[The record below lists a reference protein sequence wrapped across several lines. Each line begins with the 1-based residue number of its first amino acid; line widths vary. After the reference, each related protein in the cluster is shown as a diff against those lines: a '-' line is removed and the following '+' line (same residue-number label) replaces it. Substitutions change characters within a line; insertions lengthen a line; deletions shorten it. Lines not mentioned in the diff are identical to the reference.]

1 MIVCVKYENL
11 YQYGKAFHAQFC
23 LRHQCF
29 IERQNYNVSKYNGM
43 EFDQYDTPAA
53 VYLVYLSPE
62 GEALGCSRLTPVDR
76 GSMLADLWPELVENP
91 QETFTPGAWEGTRFC
106 IAKSLPADVRQRI
119 CRELVIGYF
128 EAGLDI
134 GIRNIIGVMPPLIL
148 RKVFGDAGCQYDL
161 LGKRMRIP
169 SGEMIAAASMKI
181 NLDALNK
188 ARKATGIFESVISEE
203 ETEKQRDRKVA

>member
-11 YQYGKAFHAQFC
+11 DQYGKAFHSQFC

-62 GEALGCSRLTPVDR
+62 KEALGCSRLTPVDR
-76 GSMLADLWPELVENP
+76 GSMLADLWPGLVDHPE
-91 QETFTPGAWEGTRFC
+91 EAFTPGAWEGTRFC
-106 IAKSLPADVRQRI
+106 IAKSLPMDVRQRI

-134 GIRNIIGVMPPLIL
+134 GIKNIIGVMPPLIL
-148 RKVFGDAGCQYDL
+148 RTVFGGAGCQYDL

-169 SGEMIAAASMKI
+169 SGEMIAAATMQITS
-181 NLDALNK
+181 DALHNV
-188 ARKATGIFESVISEE
+188 RKATGIFESVISEE
-203 ETEKQRDRKVA
+203 KIEEYHNRKIA